1 MSLTGISTDSVKTAL
16 SGGLVPAVPVT
27 FDRQHRFHQRAHN
40 AYVDYMRTQPIAGV
54 AVWAHTGRGL
64 HLSEDIARQVIED
77 WRKGLS
83 DKLLIAGVGSRN
95 NEQATSEVLEMA
107 SRAIAYGADALL
119 VYPPS
124 WLKENSSQDAPIIEH
139 HSRLAALGVPLVLF
153 YLYEAAGG
161 ISYNLEVLDQ
171 LLSLPNVV
179 GIKMATLDSVMT
191 YQDVSSHIQV
201 HHPGKLL
208 ITGED
213 RFLGYSLLRGATAA
227 LIGMGA
233 VCTELQ
239 AELITSH
246 VERQAERFLE
256 LSATVDKLAEVLFV
270 QPMEGYIG
278 RILFALS
285 KLGII
290 PEDAVYDPWGPRLN
304 PNELE
309 SIARV
314 VSSLKVRQAV
324 SLSW

>member
-16 SGGLVPAVPVT
+16 SGGLVPAVPIT
-27 FDRQHRFHQRAHN
+27 FDRQHRFHQRAHK

-77 WRKGLS
+77 WRKNLS
-83 DKLLIAGVGSRN
+83 DKLLIAGVGSLN
-95 NEQATSEVLEMA
+95 KEQATSEVLEMA
-107 SRAIAYGADALL
+107 SSAVTYGADALL

-124 WLKENSSQDAPIIEH
+124 WLKENSSQDALIIEH
-139 HSRLAALGVPLVLF
+139 HSRLAELGVPLVLF

-161 ISYNLEVLDQ
+161 ISYNLDVLDQ

-191 YQDVSSHIQV
+191 YQDVSRHIQV

-256 LSATVDKLAEVLFV
+256 LSAAVDKLAEVLFV

-309 SIARV
+309 SISRV
-314 VSSLKVRQAV
+314 VSGLKVRQAV